1 MRSPIYKDGLILGG
15 ILAATA
21 ILSNKVGRM
30 ASWIFGGLGL
40 FTLYFFRDPER
51 VIPSGEGLVVSPA
64 DGKIIGV
71 DSVDHAPFIEGP
83 AKRVSIFLSLF
94 DVHINRA
101 PIDGKVVY
109 RSYNPGDFLPAYAP
123 KASLKNEQNSIG
135 IERDGV
141 KILVRQIA
149 GVVARRIVCWKDIG
163 DTVARGERFGLIR
176 FGSRAELFLPID
188 STIEARVGQVVKGGS
203 SVVARLN

>member
-15 ILAATA
+15 VLVATA

-51 VIPSGEGLVVSPA
+51 AIPSGESLVVSPA

-135 IERDGV
+135 IEKDGV

-149 GVVARRIVCWKDIG
+149 GVIARRIVCWKDIG

-203 SVVARLN
+203 SVIARLN

>member
-15 ILAATA
+15 VLAATA

-51 VIPSGEGLVVSPA
+51 AIPSGESLVVSPA

-94 DVHINRA
+94 DAHINRA

-135 IERDGV
+135 IEKDGV

-149 GVVARRIVCWKDIG
+149 GVIARRIVCWKDIG

-203 SVVARLN
+203 SVIARLN